1 MIDVATASSSSTP
14 PNYSHSVLAFHHT
27 PHLTHSLTA
36 HRRLLSC
43 APAFLFSKN
52 LKRAL
57 KLLSIFTNCRIF
69 LQFFFFFVV
78 VVGFHTLFQFGCAFS
93 IFTKLHFATPSVID
107 SVVVLLFSAIEN
119 LCSAKVNQRMMIF
132 MTMLS

>member
-1 MIDVATASSSSTP
+1 MLLRP
-14 PNYSHSVLAFHHT
+14 LHHQHHQIIHT
-27 PHLTHSLTA
+27 LCWPFTTHLTSPHSLTA

-69 LQFFFFFVV
+69 LQFFFFFVVV

-119 LCSAKVNQRMMIF
+119 LCSAKVNQKMMIL